1 MFNCS
6 PLFYNIFESKEKVL
20 INQGGTS
27 SSKTYSIMQL
37 LFYKAVTEQRSVITV
52 AGESLPNLRKGAYRD
67 AENIF
72 ADNKY
77 LQSQLKFWNKTER
90 IIYFKNGSLIEF
102 VSFEN
107 EQSAKNGKR
116 DYLFVNEANG
126 ISYQIYWQLAI
137 RTKNQIYIDYNPTN
151 EFWAHT
157 KLIGQPDT
165 KLIISDHRH
174 NPFLSEE
181 DHERIEAIKDLDL
194 ELWRVYARGMTGKIE
209 GVIFRNWAICEKIPE
224 DAELIA
230 FAIDFGFTNDPT
242 GIIEVYKSGGELW
255 VNEMCYETRLTNMDI
270 CRKLRD
276 FGVTEDQEIIADSAE
291 PKSIQEIYAEGF
303 NIHGA
308 MKGPDSI
315 KQGIDILKRYKI
327 NITANSH
334 NFKKE
339 LFSYIWKKDK
349 TGRMLNEPIDAFNHL
364 IDPLRYVALNK
375 LASKIKQE
383 YSFDWN

>member
-6 PLFYNIFESKEKVL
+6 PVFYENYQAKEKVL
-20 INQGGTS
+20 INQGGTA

-37 LFYKAVTEQRSVITV
+37 LYYKAINEKRVVITV
-52 AGESLPNLRKGAYRD
+52 VGESLPNLRKGAYRD

-90 IIYFKNGSLIEF
+90 IIYFNNGSLIEF

-116 DYLFVNEANG
+116 NYLFLNEANG

-137 RTKNQIYIDYNPTN
+137 RTKNQVFIDYNPTA

-174 NPFLSEE
+174 NPFLSED
-181 DHERIEAIKDLDL
+181 DHNRIEAIKDIDP
-194 ELWRVYARGMTGKIE
+194 ELWRVYARGLTGKIE
-209 GVIFRNWAICEKIPE
+209 GIIFRNWAVCDAIPE

-230 FAIDFGFTNDPT
+230 YGIDFGFTNDPT
-242 GIIEVYKSGGELW
+242 GIVEVYKNDGQLW

-270 CRKLRD
+270 CQKLRD
-276 FGVTEDQEIIADSAE
+276 FGVTTEQEIIADSAE

-308 MKGPDSI
+308 NKGPDSI

-327 NITANSH
+327 NVTANSH
-334 NFKKE
+334 NLKKE
-339 LFSYIWKKDK
+339 LYSYIWKKDK
-349 TGRMLNEPIDAFNHL
+349 TGKMLNEPIDAYNHL

-375 LASKIKQE
+375 LASKIVQE
-383 YSFDWN
+383 YSFDW

>member
-1 MFNCS
+1 
-6 PLFYNIFESKEKVL
+6 
-20 INQGGTS
+20 
-27 SSKTYSIMQL
+27 MQL
-37 LFYKAVTEQRSVITV
+37 LYYKAVNEPKSIITI

-67 AENIF
+67 AEIIF
-72 ADNKY
+72 SDNKY

-116 DYLFVNEANG
+116 SYLFVNEANG

-137 RTKNQIYIDYNPTN
+137 RTKNQIFIDYNPTN

-165 KLIISDHRH
+165 RLIISDHRH

-181 DHERIEAIKDLDL
+181 DHKRIEDIKELDK
-194 ELWRVYARGMTGKIE
+194 ELWNVYARGLTGKIE
-209 GVIFRNWAICEKIPE
+209 GVIFRNWGVCESIPE
-224 DAELIA
+224 DAELISYG
-230 FAIDFGFTNDPT
+230 IDFGFTNDPT
-242 GIIEVYKSGGELW
+242 GIVEVYKHSGELW

-270 CRKLRD
+270 CQKLRD
-276 FGVTEDQEIIADSAE
+276 FKVSPEAEIIADSAE
-291 PKSIQEIYAEGF
+291 PKSIQEIYNEGF

-308 MKGPDSI
+308 IKGADSI

-327 NITANSH
+327 NVTANSH
-334 NFKKE
+334 NLKKE
-339 LFSYIWKKDK
+339 LYSYIWKKDK
-349 TGRMLNEPIDAFNHL
+349 TGKLLNEPIDAYNHI
-364 IDPLRYVALNK
+364 IDSVRYVALNK
-375 LASKIKQE
+375 LASKFVQE
-383 YSFDWN
+383 YSFDW